1 MDNNELGCKQ
11 SDALQE
17 LEMLTVNAK
26 EAQQL
31 ILTKILE
38 RNQASE
44 YLSKFMNRSTNTS
57 TFKRNV
63 PVVTYDVVQPYIT
76 RISTGEDSSIISG
89 DRIVELLRSSGTSR
103 GEPRLMPA
111 ISEDLD
117 RRTYLYSLLMPIM
130 NK

>member
-89 DRIVELLRSSGTSR
+89 DRIVELLRR
-103 GEPRLMPA
+103 
-111 ISEDLD
+111 
-117 RRTYLYSLLMPIM
+117 
-130 NK
+130 